1 MLSAP
6 RILGVTVAALALA
19 GGGFTAG
26 RLTAPDSSS
35 SASQCSEPRKLYR
48 KYVDAITPEQDVA
61 EKRTSGRMLANA
73 ILQNPDCFSSES
85 RAFAQTTLDTIEQG
99 VQQDSIEGLKECV
112 DSATDDYSWNDC

>member
-1 MLSAP
+1 
-6 RILGVTVAALALA
+6 
-19 GGGFTAG
+19 
-26 RLTAPDSSS
+26 
-35 SASQCSEPRKLYR
+35 
-48 KYVDAITPEQDVA
+48 
-61 EKRTSGRMLANA
+61 MLANA